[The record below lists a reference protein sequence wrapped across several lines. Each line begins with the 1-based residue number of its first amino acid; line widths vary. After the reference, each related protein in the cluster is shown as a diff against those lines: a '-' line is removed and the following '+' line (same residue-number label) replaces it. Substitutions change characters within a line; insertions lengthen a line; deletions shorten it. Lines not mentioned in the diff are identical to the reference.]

1 MDKDYLKAA
10 IEAILFAKG
19 EPVSINELGGALNL
33 KRPEILDLL
42 TELRDDYADSKR
54 GIEIIKVDDSYELA
68 TKKDFYDVLATSVSL
83 DNKYSF
89 TEAMLETLAII
100 AYRQPVTRAQVEEI
114 RGVSCATSMNRLVEY
129 GLIYEADRLNAPGRP
144 FLFETTD
151 EFLKHFDLESLS
163 KLPEVSEDL
172 IVRMQLEVEEETKSI
187 QEDDKEEDNTL
198 TETKIS
204 ENDNTVAETN
214 DGVQYKE
221 NLIEGG

>member
-1 MDKDYLKAA
+1 MDKDYLKAS

-19 EPVSINELGGALNL
+19 EPVSISELAGALNL

-42 TELRDDYADSKR
+42 TELRDEYGDSKR
-54 GIEIIKVDDSYELA
+54 GIEIVKVDDSYELA
-68 TKKDFYDVLATSVSL
+68 TKKNFYDVLASAVSL
-83 DNKYSF
+83 DNKYNF

-151 EFLKHFDLESLS
+151 EFLKCFDLESLS

-172 IVRMQLEVEEETKSI
+172 IGMMQLEVEEETKSI
-187 QEDDKEEDNTL
+187 PDDEIDTTL
-198 TETKIS
+198 TENSNS

-214 DGVQYKE
+214 DGVQ
-221 NLIEGG
+221 

>member
-1 MDKDYLKAA
+1 MDKDYLKAS

-19 EPVSINELGGALNL
+19 EPVSISELAGALNL

-42 TELRDDYADSKR
+42 TELRDEYGDSKR
-54 GIEIIKVDDSYELA
+54 GIEIVKVDDSYELA
-68 TKKDFYDVLATSVSL
+68 TKKNFYDVLASAVSL
-83 DNKYSF
+83 DNKYNF

-151 EFLKHFDLESLS
+151 EFLKCFDLESLS

-172 IVRMQLEVEEETKSI
+172 IGMMK
-187 QEDDKEEDNTL
+187 
-198 TETKIS
+198 
-204 ENDNTVAETN
+204 
-214 DGVQYKE
+214 
-221 NLIEGG
+221 